1 MLKTSMETTN
11 IFNALIRAQG
21 KFPKIA
27 FDKDNLYFRS
37 RYATLGAV
45 IDATKPIL
53 QEEGLAVT
61 QWPTNDGERVGV
73 TSRLVHVSGEWME
86 ETVTIPLKG
95 ASDKTQIAQVAGID
109 ITYLRRY
116 SYNAILGLVAD
127 EDTDGNLD
135 GYEKPPKQLR
145 SSKPSKPF
153 KKSPVKAKFQ
163 KRLNAEDPPEVDE
176 AEEVESVEAVEET
189 DEVKEDP
196 NSMDALVEEFGHLWN
211 KARSLGNPAEDLP
224 KILKSDKEPEVIGK
238 IADLQI
244 ILNESLGEEE

>member
-1 MLKTSMETTN
+1 MLKTSMDTTN
-11 IFNALIRAQG
+11 IFNALIQAQG

-27 FDKDNLYFRS
+27 FDKDNPYFRS

-45 IDATKPIL
+45 IEATKPIL
-53 QEEGLAVT
+53 QEHGLAVT
-61 QWPTNDGERVGV
+61 QWPTNDVERVGV
-73 TSRLVHVSGEWME
+73 TSRLIHVSGEWME
-86 ETVTIPLKG
+86 ETVTVPLKG
-95 ASDKTQIAQVAGID
+95 ATDKTQIAQVAGID

-145 SSKPSKPF
+145 PSKPSKTA
-153 KKSPVKAKFQ
+153 KRSPVKAKFQ
-163 KRLNAEDPPEVDE
+163 KRLNAEDIPEVDE
-176 AEEVESVEAVEET
+176 EEVEVDGA
-189 DEVKEDP
+189 EDP

-211 KARSLGNPAEDLP
+211 KARGLGNPPEDLP
-224 KILKSDKEPEVIGK
+224 KILKTDGEAEVIGK

-244 ILNESLGEEE
+244 ILKESSGEE